1 MGGKLS
7 KKKKG
12 YNVSDQKSTD
22 STEPQNENV
31 DKTTE
36 SSNESTEVKSLPAS
50 EHNES
55 QGCNKDNET
64 EPVSN
69 NGDGSRNLETSQ
81 PVVFPEC
88 PNQQLSTPK
97 EEEVLGNKEENG
109 SIIPSDE
116 QPKELKKTKEKTRL
130 HEETNIEEKQ
140 EQQSSESDNLNISKQ
155 NTLEKI
161 PAGKNVEEDSKT
173 SEDALIEK
181 TEINKIIISPCQ
193 KNNEVKSLTK
203 LAIRSEKNEG
213 CENVKHNLTNA
224 ETSNTSTVSEQQ
236 EFRQFGEMNGACGTD
251 AKPVLNESQAQDDKS
266 KTESS
271 FQEAENTELKAVVEE
286 LPSAAKQ
293 TSNIGYECQKE
304 RAMDTEVQTNPCV
317 EETAGKEC
325 LLKDIQKEANILTE
339 VSESK
344 PIVHISTSHEE
355 SATTIVCN
363 EIRLCHSDKTEN
375 EESSNAKSENVA
387 PETVNG
393 SFEVPVASTLCENV
407 QPIHYL
413 EGENKDAQS
422 ENKSELSQDDKCN
435 ITEIHSTLE
444 IRKTESKDK
453 GFFRNANEMEEE
465 SLVISP
471 EVPVMLEENA
481 STMKPETI
489 PEIHISESQVI
500 NESPTDNIED
510 QLTVPGKCENKMADV
525 GSVDK
530 KKSEESTLV
539 QDNVINRDSDL
550 PPQKNEVRY
559 LVSDECSPK
568 SAEHEKDTADEM
580 VQPNEPSGLP
590 DTLCPPPK
598 LEYVVETGAKCIPEE
613 PLDCASADKYAKEQ
627 HFINSCET
635 KNISNLN
642 ENEVSNNCEEVS

>member
-31 DKTTE
+31 DKTTD
-36 SSNESTEVKSLPAS
+36 SLNGSTEVKSLPAS
-50 EHNES
+50 EQNES

-69 NGDGSRNLETSQ
+69 NGDSSRNLETSQ
-81 PVVFPEC
+81 PVVVPEC

-97 EEEVLGNKEENG
+97 EEDVLGNKEENR
-109 SIIPSDE
+109 SIIPADE
-116 QPKELKKTKEKTRL
+116 QPKEVEKTKEKTRV
-130 HEETNIEEKQ
+130 HEETNLEEKQ

-155 NTLEKI
+155 NTMEKI
-161 PAGKNVEEDSKT
+161 MPAGKNVEEDSKT
-173 SEDALIEK
+173 LEDALIEK

-193 KNNEVKSLTK
+193 ENEVKSPTK
-203 LAIRSEKNEG
+203 LAISSEKNEG
-213 CENVKHNLTNA
+213 CENVKHDLTNA

-236 EFRQFGEMNGACGTD
+236 ECRQIGEMNGACGTD
-251 AKPVLNESQAQDDKS
+251 AKPVLNESPAQDDKS

-271 FQEAENTELKAVVEE
+271 FQEAKNTELKAVVEE

-293 TSNIGYECQKE
+293 NSNVGYECQKE

-325 LLKDIQKEANILTE
+325 LLKDIQKEVNILTE

-344 PIVHISTSHEE
+344 PIVHISTLNEE

-363 EIRLCHSDKTEN
+363 EIQLCHSDKTEN
-375 EESSNAKSENVA
+375 EESSNAKSENFA
-387 PETVNG
+387 PETENG

-407 QPIHYL
+407 QPIHNL

-422 ENKSELSQDDKCN
+422 EKKPELSQDKSN
-435 ITEIHSTLE
+435 ITDIHSTLE
-444 IRKTESKDK
+444 IRITESEDK
-453 GFFRNANEMEEE
+453 GFFRNPNEMEEE

-471 EVPVMLEENA
+471 EVPVMLEEKA
-481 STMKPETI
+481 QTMKPETI

-500 NESPTDNIED
+500 NESPTDDIED
-510 QLTVPGKCENKMADV
+510 QLTVLGKSENKTADV

-530 KKSEESTLV
+530 NKSEEYSLV
-539 QDNVINRDSDL
+539 QDNVINQESDL
-550 PPQKNEVRY
+550 PLQKNEVSN
-559 LVSDECSPK
+559 LVSDECSP
-568 SAEHEKDTADEM
+568 SAEHEKDIADEM

-590 DTLCPPPK
+590 DTLCPHPK
-598 LEYVVETGAKCIPEE
+598 LEYVVETGVKCIQEE

-627 HFINSCET
+627 HFINSCES
-635 KNISNLN
+635 KNMSNVN
-642 ENEVSNNCEEVS
+642 EKEVSNNCEEVS